1 MKCVS
6 QKSSK
11 ELYAY
16 GGKQLTVL
24 GTFRTDIQ
32 VDGTDR
38 MINTEFYVIE
48 EEGPGILCK
57 DSATELG
64 LLKVEIP
71 HVNMNTNM
79 NTTDRKSELQEQFPK
94 CFSGIGKLENY
105 VLKIPIDHPSYNLC
119 DV

>member
-1 MKCVS
+1 VKYVS

-32 VDGTDR
+32 VDDTDR

-48 EEGPGILCK
+48 EEGPGVLCK

-71 HVNMNTNM
+71 HVNMNTR
-79 NTTDRKSELQEQFPK
+79 DRKSQLQEQFPK
-94 CFSGIGKLENY
+94 CFSGIG
-105 VLKIPIDHPSYNLC
+105 
-119 DV
+119 